1 MTRLAMSDL
10 GAEYSRIFGPREDAS
25 APGRQRLCK
34 HCGDWHYLAR
44 WPHNCRDEAPPRAPL
59 AAPQIAPSFDAFMP
73 GRTGEAAV
81 IINDRRQKRDFM
93 ERHELVEY
101 EESLPPPPEPT
112 ERQWVE
118 EFAADLTQVMEA
130 DPLNRPPVDVIGR
143 TDLEGADEID
153 TTAIEV
159 FE

>member
-1 MTRLAMSDL
+1 
-10 GAEYSRIFGPREDAS
+10 
-25 APGRQRLCK
+25 
-34 HCGDWHYLAR
+34 
-44 WPHNCRDEAPPRAPL
+44 
-59 AAPQIAPSFDAFMP
+59 
-73 GRTGEAAV
+73 
-81 IINDRRQKRDFM
+81 
-93 ERHELVEY
+93 LVEY
-101 EESLPPPPEPT
+101 EPIPPPPEPT